1 MSAAELN
8 FPDPSREDVSWLAL
22 AQAVFNEQASRW
34 ETTTCGGGLRWQIF
48 SWNKGY
54 EYKNSISNGCFFQL
68 AARLARYTGNQ
79 TYADW
84 AIKTW
89 NWMESTPLVTPQYNI
104 YDGVDMRDNC
114 TKPIP
119 LEWTYNIGTFLM
131 GAANLYNYVS
141 NGCGAPFLGGLTTV
155 RPTAILPGGGFLRVC
170 SAALKCFSLPHLEA
184 TSCKR

>member
-8 FPDPSREDVSWLAL
+8 FPEPSRKDVSWLAL

-89 NWMESTPLVTPQYNI
+89 DWMESTPLVTAQYNI

-131 GAANLYNYVS
+131 GASSLYNYVS
-141 NGCGAPFLGGLTTV
+141 NGCQAPFLIG
-155 RPTAILPGGGFLRVC
+155 
-170 SAALKCFSLPHLEA
+170 
-184 TSCKR
+184 

>member
-1 MSAAELN
+1 MSAAEMK
-8 FPDPSREDVSWLAL
+8 FPEPPRKDVSWLAL

-34 ETTTCGGGLRWQIF
+34 ETTRCGGGLRWQIF

-84 AIKTW
+84 AVKTW
-89 NWMESTPLVTPQYNI
+89 DWMESTPLVTQQYNI
-104 YDGVDMRDNC
+104 YDGVDMKDNC

-131 GAANLYNYVS
+131 GAANLYNFVS
-141 NGCGAPFLGGLTTV
+141 VDCLAPVFGRLTKA
-155 RPTAILPGGGFLRVC
+155 RPTVLQNGGESPTVC
-170 SAALKCFSLPHLEA
+170 LTAPKCSSQHH
-184 TSCKR
+184 